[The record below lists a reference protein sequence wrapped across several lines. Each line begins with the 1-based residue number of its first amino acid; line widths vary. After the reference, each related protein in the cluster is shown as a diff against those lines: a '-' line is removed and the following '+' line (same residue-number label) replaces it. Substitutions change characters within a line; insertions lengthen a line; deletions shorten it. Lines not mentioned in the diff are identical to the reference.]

1 MNLTET
7 KEAERYAKNARR
19 KRNAS
24 ITDEAFDYWHD
35 IMIKYKYLLKTEGK
49 K

>member
-1 MNLTET
+1 MNATET
-7 KEAERYAKNARR
+7 KEAEQYAKNARR

-35 IMIKYKYLLKTEGK
+35 IMIKYKSLLKTEEK